1 MNQMKNNR
9 VKTDFI
15 VKKQLLEIF
24 RAAAFS
30 FDDFIALKRHAI
42 GSCRNG
48 KEKQHFRVGSAVGI
62 ICINYL
68 LEN

>member
-1 MNQMKNNR
+1 MMDQMKNNR

-15 VKKQLLEIF
+15 VKKQLLGIF

-30 FDDFIALKRHAI
+30 FVDFIVLKRHAI

-48 KEKQHFRVGSAVGI
+48 
-62 ICINYL
+62 
-68 LEN
+68 

>member
-15 VKKQLLEIF
+15 VKKQLLGIF

-30 FDDFIALKRHAI
+30 FVDFIALKRHAI
-42 GSCRNG
+42 EPCRRG
-48 KEKQHFRVGSAVGI
+48 
-62 ICINYL
+62 
-68 LEN
+68 

>member
-1 MNQMKNNR
+1 MDQMKNNR

-15 VKKQLLEIF
+15 VKKQLLGIF

-30 FDDFIALKRHAI
+30 FDFIAQKRHAI

-48 KEKQHFRVGSAVGI
+48 
-62 ICINYL
+62 
-68 LEN
+68 

>member
-1 MNQMKNNR
+1 MDQMKNNR

-30 FDDFIALKRHAI
+30 I
-42 GSCRNG
+42 CR
-48 KEKQHFRVGSAVGI
+48 FYSAETARNRIMPQWVKK
-62 ICINYL
+62 NSTSVLEVL
-68 LEN
+68 LG